1 MKKALVAAALAA
13 PLAIIPSTALAT
25 TTSGGTASNSVTIQQ
40 YADYDA
46 AKYPEPFGAY
56 GAFTYDATNVIIDGL
71 AKAVQGGTWS
81 EDTRK
86 TVVSNVQATNLQGAG
101 GPVSFDQYGDTTNK
115 VLTVYT
121 VKGDDF
127 APIEGSTGSFQG

>member
-1 MKKALVAAALAA
+1 MTSR
-13 PLAIIPSTALAT
+13 P
-25 TTSGGTASNSVTIQQ
+25 TSGAPTESLPSAKQFV
-40 YADYDA
+40 ADYQA
-46 AKYPEPFGAY
+46 ANYAEPFGAY
-56 GAFTYDATNVIIDGL
+56 GAFTYDATNVIIDAL

-86 TVVSNVQATNLQGAG
+86 TVVSNVQATNLQGAS
-101 GPVSFDQYGDTTNK
+101 GPVSFDQFGDTTNK

-127 APIEGSTGSFQG
+127 AAIEGSTGSFEG

>member
-1 MKKALVAAALAA
+1 MGGDGLVDKQFVALGGRAGD
-13 PLAIIPSTALAT
+13 LAT
-25 TTSGGTASNSVTIQQ
+25 NVGAPAESLPSAKQFI
-40 YADYDA
+40 ADYEA
-46 AKYPEPFGAY
+46 ANYAEPFGAY
-56 GAFTYDATNVIIDGL
+56 GAFTYDATNVVIDGL

-101 GPVSFDQYGDTTNK
+101 GPLSFDEFGDTTNK

-121 VKGDDF
+121 VKGDNF
-127 APIEGSTGSFQG
+127 EPIEGSTGSYESS